1 MKAGE
6 YMLKKLNSL
15 LLVTML
21 AAFLSWGAQP
31 PTAEAVSLWADNS
44 SMNLFADRKARQ
56 VGDILTIIINET
68 SSAARTNTAS
78 NSKSGNN
85 ELSAGTGIFHFLA
98 SASASQSDSFT
109 ANGNLRNSNNVSGR
123 ITVQVVDVKPNGN
136 LVISGTQSIKQN
148 RDEHKIVLSGVV
160 RQEDVTKDNTV
171 LSSLVADAN
180 ITFDG
185 KGPLNRKQRQGI
197 LTQILNFIF

>member
-1 MKAGE
+1 MR
-6 YMLKKLNSL
+6 KKINGVL
-15 LLVTML
+15 LLTLLTVC
-21 AAFLSWGAQP
+21 LSWGVQP
-31 PTAEAVSLWADNS
+31 QSAEAVSLWADQS

-56 VGDILTIIINET
+56 VGDILTIIISET
-68 SSAARTNTAS
+68 SSATRSNSAS

-98 SASASQSDSFT
+98 SATASQSDSFQ
-109 ANGNLRNSNNVSGR
+109 ADGNLRNSNNVNGR

-136 LVISGTQSIKQN
+136 LIISGTQSIKQN

-160 RQEDVTKDNTV
+160 RPEDVSKDNTI
-171 LSSLVADAN
+171 LSSQVADAN